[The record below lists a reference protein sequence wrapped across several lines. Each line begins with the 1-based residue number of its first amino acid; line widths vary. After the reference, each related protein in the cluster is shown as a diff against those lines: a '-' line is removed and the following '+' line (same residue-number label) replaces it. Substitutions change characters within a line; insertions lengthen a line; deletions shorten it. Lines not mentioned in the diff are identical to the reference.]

1 MRSSVLHAKD
11 GLFGHQIDLE
21 ALADSTLL
29 EGMEEKAYPYLEL
42 EMHSEVAFGFSG
54 ISIHAS
60 RQGLEE
66 TVEADTVSGR
76 IVVEDTALEKIGS
89 VEENILVE
97 SIALVGIAVEA
108 VEGILVEGNLEKNI
122 LVGEK
127 VVADI
132 LVENV
137 EGIVEDILM
146 EDTAEVDIVEVDIV
160 EVDTAVNGVAEEK
173 NAVQEVDDL
182 VFGQETMPC
191 LDSKNSLPLAL
202 AVISLVEAHQ

>member
-1 MRSSVLHAKD
+1 M
-11 GLFGHQIDLE
+11 E

-146 EDTAEVDIVEVDIV
+146 EDTAEVDIAEVDIVEVDIV

>member
-182 VFGQETMPC
+182 VFGEETMPC

-202 AVISLVEAHQ
+202 AVIYLVEAHQ

>member
-202 AVISLVEAHQ
+202 AVIYLVEAHQ

>member
-1 MRSSVLHAKD
+1 M
-11 GLFGHQIDLE
+11 
-21 ALADSTLL
+21 
-29 EGMEEKAYPYLEL
+29 
-42 EMHSEVAFGFSG
+42 
-54 ISIHAS
+54 
-60 RQGLEE
+60 
-66 TVEADTVSGR
+66 
-76 IVVEDTALEKIGS
+76 EDTALEKIGS

-146 EDTAEVDIVEVDIV
+146 EDTAEVDIAEVDIVEVDIV